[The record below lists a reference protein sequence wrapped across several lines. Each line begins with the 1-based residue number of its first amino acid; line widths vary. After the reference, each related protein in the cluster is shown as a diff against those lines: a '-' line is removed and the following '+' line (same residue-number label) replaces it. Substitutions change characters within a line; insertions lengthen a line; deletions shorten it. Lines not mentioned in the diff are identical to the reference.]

1 MSVRLGKALVCAV
14 GGKSVGLKDM
24 EKSASFK
31 VSGMLRGRI
40 KGNSV
45 FTYSIHT
52 NVQYYTTI
60 IHTYCICY
68 NICICTYF

>member
-40 KGNSV
+40 KGRQCIHIQY
-45 FTYSIHT
+45 TYKCTIL
-52 NVQYYTTI
+52 YYN
-60 IHTYCICY
+60 HTYILY
-68 NICICTYF
+68 MI